1 MGKDQDEHHT
11 NVTDKQQTD
20 LNILLFNQLM
30 NCSGHNTDVYFS
42 EAQYIASSTQSTK
55 LANCSTDSMKGNLD
69 T

>member
-30 NCSGHNTDVYFS
+30 NF
-42 EAQYIASSTQSTK
+42 
-55 LANCSTDSMKGNLD
+55 
-69 T
+69 